1 MKYNPGYGLIR
12 VQQETQKACLTPK
25 KERKIKYESKK

>member
-1 MKYNPGYGLIR
+1 MKYNPRYGLIR

-25 KERKIKYESKK
+25 KRKED